1 MEWQTIATVVAGT
14 VIGFIVRQYM
24 SLPDKMRDEYKQI
37 TGRVA
42 VLERDVAVIKETKLS
57 DHQVRQIMHE
67 QLMPLQIA
75 VNSLKEQHD
84 GMSGTINDMKLML
97 VRIESKVSKGDE
109 IQTKQS

>member
-1 MEWQTIATVVAGT
+1 MEWQTIASVCAATAV
-14 VIGFIVRQYM
+14 GFIVRQYM
-24 SLPDKMRDEYKQI
+24 SLPDKMRDEDKQI

-84 GMSGTINDMKLML
+84 GMSGTINDMRLML
-97 VRIESKVSKGDE
+97 VRIESKVSKDDE
-109 IQTKQS
+109 VQTKQS

>member
-1 MEWQTIATVVAGT
+1 MEWQTIATVAAGT

-24 SLPDKMRDEYKQI
+24 SLPDKMRDEDKQI

-97 VRIESKVSKGDE
+97 VRIEGRLGKDDNAKTDLS
-109 IQTKQS
+109 